1 MRKSLAVV
9 PLIALVAACSGGPS
23 GHTMLPGASPQNG
36 APQSGGAARRPQST
50 TTINYTLGS
59 ASYPSGYNPSCGTS
73 LNIYWTNVPLGG
85 STTSDT
91 FSFGGGIPWTVYVG
105 PCHAAAGDSMTA
117 TLVDDYG
124 HITFPTHPSPG
135 NPTIDDTGNDSHAV
149 MTITD
154 NTTGASVTKDVWY
167 SY

>member
-1 MRKSLAVV
+1 MRKSLVAI
-9 PLIALVAACSGGPS
+9 PLLALLAACSGGGGSTMSPLSPQRGGTQS
-23 GHTMLPGASPQNG
+23 GAHRHTMSI
-36 APQSGGAARRPQST
+36 

-59 ASYPSGYNPSCGTS
+59 ASYPSGYNPTCGSS
-73 LNIYWTNVPLGG
+73 LNTYVIFDSGAVVTN
-85 STTSDT
+85 
-91 FSFGGGIPWTVYVG
+91 FSFGGGQAWTVYVG

-117 TLVDDYG
+117 SLTDDYG

-149 MTITD
+149 LTITD